1 MWAVGNYRR
10 ATLAEKTCLKLSL
23 GLNDPIRYGLWIL
36 SVSLTFP
43 VSGTERVELLNGAH
57 LLKIEAAQNECPPC
71 VRPQTLPQY
80 DQSHCKIEHM
90 VKNAIIAYD

>member
-1 MWAVGNYRR
+1 M
-10 ATLAEKTCLKLSL
+10 
-23 GLNDPIRYGLWIL
+23 
-36 SVSLTFP
+36 
-43 VSGTERVELLNGAH
+43 VSGFWASPSRFPWAERVELLNGAH